1 MHISTLTTALHSPL
15 PSLLASLLLGL
26 TLMLATPTLVVA
38 DDRHRAQGQH
48 SERHSTPQSRH
59 EAIKRRHLRMFDE
72 PRVER
77 HHSRQH
83 SRQHF
88 RQDIRRHVPKRRVYQ
103 HGRHEHDRYRPYYYQ
118 NHDSGRHGIRRYHDG
133 VSIGIPAIRININ

>member
-1 MHISTLTTALHSPL
+1 MHISTLNTALA
-15 PSLLASLLLGL
+15 SLLPSLLLGL
-26 TLMLATPTLVVA
+26 TLMLATPTLVAA

-48 SERHSTPQSRH
+48 GERHSTPQSRH

-83 SRQHF
+83 SRH
-88 RQDIRRHVPKRRVYQ
+88 DIRRHVPKRRYHQ
-103 HGRHEHDRYRPYYYQ
+103 HGRLEHDRYRPYYYQ
-118 NHDSGRHGIRRYHDG
+118 NHDSGRHGIRRYHNG
-133 VSIGIPAIRININ
+133 VSIGIPAIRINIS

>member
-1 MHISTLTTALHSPL
+1 MHISTLTTALT
-15 PSLLASLLLGL
+15 SLLPSLLLGL
-26 TLMLATPTLVVA
+26 TLMFATPTLVAA

-48 SERHSTPQSRH
+48 GERHSTPQSRH

-77 HHSRQH
+77 HHSRH
-83 SRQHF
+83 
-88 RQDIRRHVPKRRVYQ
+88 DIRRHVPKRRYHQ
-103 HGRHEHDRYRPYYYQ
+103 HGRLEHDRYRPYYYQ
-118 NHDSGRHGIRRYHDG
+118 NHDSGRHGISRYHNG

>member
-1 MHISTLTTALHSPL
+1 MHISTLNTALT
-15 PSLLASLLLGL
+15 SLLLGL
-26 TLMLATPTLVVA
+26 TLMLATPTLVAA

-48 SERHSTPQSRH
+48 GERHSTPHSRH

-77 HHSRQH
+77 HHSRYV
-83 SRQHF
+83 
-88 RQDIRRHVPKRRVYQ
+88 IRRHVPKRRYYQ
-103 HGRHEHDRYRPYYYQ
+103 HGRLEHDRYRPYYYQ
-118 NHDSGRHGIRRYHDG
+118 NHDSGRHGIRRYHNG

>member
-1 MHISTLTTALHSPL
+1 MHISTLNTALT
-15 PSLLASLLLGL
+15 SLLPSLLLGL
-26 TLMLATPTLVVA
+26 TLMLATPTLVAA

-77 HHSRQH
+77 HHSRHH
-83 SRQHF
+83 SRH
-88 RQDIRRHVPKRRVYQ
+88 DIRRHVPKRRYHQ
-103 HGRHEHDRYRPYYYQ
+103 HGRLEHDRYRPYYYQ
-118 NHDSGRHGIRRYHDG
+118 NHDSGRHGIRRYHNG

>member
-1 MHISTLTTALHSPL
+1 
-15 PSLLASLLLGL
+15 
-26 TLMLATPTLVVA
+26 MLATPTLVAA

-83 SRQHF
+83 SRH
-88 RQDIRRHVPKRRVYQ
+88 DIRRHVPKRRYHQ
-103 HGRHEHDRYRPYYYQ
+103 HGRLEHDRYRPYYYQ
-118 NHDSGRHGIRRYHDG
+118 NHDSGRHGIRRYHNG

>member
-1 MHISTLTTALHSPL
+1 MHISTLTTALT
-15 PSLLASLLLGL
+15 SLLPSLLLGL
-26 TLMLATPTLVVA
+26 TLMLATPTLVAA

-77 HHSRQH
+77 HHSRH
-83 SRQHF
+83 
-88 RQDIRRHVPKRRVYQ
+88 DIRRHVPKRRYHQ
-103 HGRHEHDRYRPYYYQ
+103 QGHLEHDRYRPYYYQ
-118 NHDSGRHGIRRYHDG
+118 NHDSGRHGIRRYHNG